1 MQITSQ
7 NSKWEIFCHALV
19 FKIFTQ
25 QQNKWK
31 ARCIL
36 LANILPPTNVIFPK
50 HGKIYIIILGPIE
63 NRKQYEV
70 KIDNF
75 PTYTCMDFVLMMT
88 SSLGAH
94 RKWAHCKHLYYIL
107 QHVMLCGLMEMFIH
121 HPT

>member
-1 MQITSQ
+1 L
-7 NSKWEIFCHALV
+7 KWEKICHALI

-31 ARCIL
+31 VGRVL

-50 HGKIYIIILGPIE
+50 HGKLYIIILGPIE

-75 PTYTCMDFVLMMT
+75 PTCTCMDFVLMMT
-88 SSLGAH
+88 SSLGAQG
-94 RKWAHCKHLYYIL
+94 KWAHYKHLYYIL
-107 QHVMLCGLMEMFIH
+107 QHVMLCGLMEMFID
-121 HPT
+121 HPI